1 MPRFVEPNEYTSW
14 AVRPEVL
21 PALAEMAREPL
32 SGEER
37 QQLEAHCPDGI
48 VSRTLEARPGGGRAP
63 RVAGAVQVI
72 SLRGLITPRASLFS
86 LLFGY
91 GGGGLQSFV
100 EIFEEAVNDGDIGAI
115 VIDID
120 SPGGRTDLV
129 PETAATIRGARGT
142 KPIIAVANTMAASAA
157 YWLAAQAD
165 EVVVTPS
172 GWAGSIGVFTLH
184 NDWSGWN
191 EQRGIVPTYVSA
203 GRFKTEGNP
212 DEPLSDSARAAMQQ
226 TVDDFYG
233 LFVESVAEGRGA
245 TADAVRNGYGEG
257 RMLTAQRALA
267 ENLVDS
273 IETLDDVI
281 SRLLGTTADGAIS
294 ALGRRAAATTV
305 TPPPA
310 PRAEDEDDDDEVNE
324 PPEPDEPDPLREPE
338 ENAPDD
344 DDDDDDDLEAA
355 AAARRLYADL
365 TFG

>member
-21 PALAEMAREPL
+21 PALAELAREPL

-37 QQLEAHCPDGI
+37 QQLEAHSPCG
-48 VSRTLEARPGGGRAP
+48 VESRTLEARPAGGGRP

-72 SLRGLITPRASLFS
+72 SLRGLITPRPSLFS

-91 GGGGLQSFV
+91 GGGGLQSFR
-100 EIFEEAVNDGDIGAI
+100 EIFDEAVNDSDIGAI

-120 SPGGRTDLV
+120 SPGGRTDMV
-129 PETAATIRGARGT
+129 PETAAEILEARGS
-142 KPIIAVANTMAASAA
+142 KPIIAVCNTMAASAA

-191 EQRGIVPTYVSA
+191 EQRGIVPTYISA
-203 GRFKTEGNP
+203 GRYKTEGNP
-212 DEPLSDSARAAMQQ
+212 DEPLSAEARAAMQQ

-233 LFVESVAEGRGA
+233 LFLNSVAEGRGV

-257 RMLTAQRALA
+257 RLLTAQRALA
-267 ENLVDS
+267 EGLVDS
-273 IETLDDVI
+273 VETLDDVI
-281 SRLLGTTADGAIS
+281 SRLLGTTSPGGVTATARP
-294 ALGRRAAATTV
+294 AAPAAAV
-305 TPPPA
+305 PA
-310 PRAEDEDDDDEVNE
+310 PRAEDEDEDEDDEVNE
-324 PPEPDEPDPLREPE
+324 PPEPDEPDPLREPDE
-338 ENAPDD
+338 DD
-344 DDDDDDDLEAA
+344 DDDDDGADAA